1 MKKYGDQRFWGSAET
16 RAQSAQK
23 NTPKSLYEP
32 QSRSVIPQSQSTV
45 NPEQP
50 VSYSRYLSPEKSFA
64 ESRATGNE
72 TFVTYM
78 PTGVDPSHMRNSS
91 GTSAM
96 GSSQIVVNS

>member
-32 QSRSVIPQSQSTV
+32 QWRSVVPQSQSYV

-50 VSYSRYLSPEKSFA
+50 VSHSRYLSPGK
-64 ESRATGNE
+64 
-72 TFVTYM
+72 
-78 PTGVDPSHMRNSS
+78 
-91 GTSAM
+91 
-96 GSSQIVVNS
+96 